1 MCSGSYI
8 MRILIIRTLQI
19 YYEDDEDSMDGI
31 RNTNDMSHVLS
42 NKKVKQSRYRC
53 GQALRVP
60 GG

>member
-1 MCSGSYI
+1 